1 MMALMANGVANLHRP
16 QAKEKHKQWV
26 VVCIVV
32 SVALAQAEDDH
43 KDNALQV
50 KVETAKFLQWRNDL
64 IRKKAVVFL
73 I

>member
-16 QAKEKHKQWV
+16 QAKEKHKQWI

-32 SVALAQAEDDH
+32 SVALAQAENGH
-43 KDNALQV
+43 EDNALQV